1 MNTIRLAVMGIRLV
15 SRMKIALFF
24 TFVFP
29 VIFLFIYDGIFAH
42 GNPAVVVYLFGP
54 VLTLNIMG
62 SGFWGLGMQAVMQRE
77 RGSLRRYRLA
87 PISSLTVVSSNLLA
101 NYLLQLPAVGLLLFC
116 SMVLFHMPLQIGL
129 LALWFLVTVGMF
141 AFAGFGLTIA
151 SVGNTMQEVQLYNN
165 LVWMSLLFLSGVT
178 VPLPVLPHWLQTVAI
193 FLPATYLVSTF
204 QDMMSGSHS
213 LAGHAPELVVL
224 VLSGFFG
231 LLIAWKLFRWEK
243 EERIPTANKMW
254 ALALVVPFLLTGTW
268 MYLFKNP
275 TAAWAKTYSLLDRP
289 AASSR
294 GSSKDQGPTTL
305 EGFEGAAAVQ
315 KIAEQWKVSA
325 RPGGTWGEVS
335 RISQGANGTQHALRF
350 HGHLGESQ
358 PAAAFVEARG
368 TLTLPGGARDFH
380 GIEFSIRG
388 DSSRLYAVS
397 LMRAESAAEIG
408 PEIRLCPPPQWES
421 LRLPAPELVK
431 APAASAQGT
440 RIGLAVR
447 ALGAPGD
454 FTVDIDAIKIY

>member
-1 MNTIRLAVMGIRLV
+1 MNAIRMAVMGIRLV

-62 SGFWGLGMQAVMQRE
+62 SGFWGLGMQSVMQRE

-87 PISSLTVVSSNLLA
+87 PISALTVVSSNLLA
-101 NYLLQLPAVGLLLFC
+101 NYLLQLPAVALLVFC
-116 SMVLFHMPLQIGL
+116 SMVLFHMPLKIGL
-129 LALWFLVTVGMF
+129 LALWFLVTVGTF

-193 FLPATYLVSTF
+193 FLPATYMVSTF

-213 LAGHAPELVVL
+213 LAGHIPELVVL
-224 VLSGFFG
+224 VFSGLFG

-243 EERIPTANKMW
+243 EERIPTANRMW
-254 ALALVVPFLLTGTW
+254 ALALVVPYLLTGTW

-275 TAAWAKTYSLLDRP
+275 TAAWAKTYSLLDRKSESSQISAKQTAQTVLDDFESPNAPQELSRTCKLSDRSDP
-289 AASSR
+289 ASHLS
-294 GSSKDQGPTTL
+294 
-305 EGFEGAAAVQ
+305 V
-315 KIAEQWKVSA
+315 
-325 RPGGTWGEVS
+325 
-335 RISQGANGTQHALRF
+335 ISPGANGTQHALRF
-350 HGHLGESQ
+350 HGDIHDLLRNSFMDAECEILLPANVKDSQ
-358 PAAAFVEARG
+358 
-368 TLTLPGGARDFH
+368 
-380 GIEFSIRG
+380 GIEFWIRS
-388 DSSRLYAVS
+388 DDDRTYQIAVVAS
-397 LMRAESAAEIG
+397 GSNVETSPL
-408 PEIRLCPPPQWES
+408 IRLILSHDW
-421 LRLPAPELVK
+421 K
-431 APAASAQGT
+431 
-440 RIGLAVR
+440 AVR
-447 ALGAPGD
+447 IPTAQFAPIWNSSTHAGSLTFVTD
-454 FTVDIDAIKIY
+454 VSASGHPGKFAVDIDEIKLY

>member
-1 MNTIRLAVMGIRLV
+1 MNAIRMAVMGIRLV
-15 SRMKIALFF
+15 GRMKIALFF

-87 PISSLTVVSSNLLA
+87 PISALTVVSSNLLA
-101 NYLLQLPAVGLLLFC
+101 NYLLQLPAVGLLVFC
-116 SMVLFHMPLQIGL
+116 SMVLFHMPLKISL
-129 LALWFLVTVGMF
+129 LALWFLVTVGTF

-193 FLPATYLVSTF
+193 FLPATYMVSTF

-213 LAGHAPELVVL
+213 LSNHIPELVVL
-224 VLSGFFG
+224 VFSGLFG

-289 AASSR
+289 AASR
-294 GSSKDQGPTTL
+294 TGSDKTAEKPL
-305 EGFEGAAAVQ
+305 EDFEGPDAALELSSHWHLWAASGSTAGQ
-315 KIAEQWKVSA
+315 LSLVS
-325 RPGGTWGEVS
+325 P
-335 RISQGANGTQHALRF
+335 GANGTRHALRF
-350 HGHLGESQ
+350 QGHLGGSDGM
-358 PAAAFVEARG
+358 PFVEAHG
-368 TLTLPGGARDFH
+368 TLTLPRTVGDLH
-380 GIEFSIRG
+380 GVEFAVRG
-388 DSSRLYAVS
+388 DGVRRYYSVFLARTLSP
-397 LMRAESAAEIG
+397 EEAA
-408 PEIRLCPPPQWES
+408 PEIRFIPTTDWQT
-421 LRLPAPELVK
+421 LRLPASLESP
-431 APAASAQGT
+431 APPSQGT
-440 RIGLAVR
+440 HLIFMVR
-447 ALGAPGD
+447 VQGAPGD
-454 FTVDIDAIKIY
+454 FSVDIDEIKVY